1 MKEVV
6 TVITAT
12 ITKIQKVDD
21 ERDDILELLPN
32 KDNAKDWLKDI
43 LDADDVSV
51 SKVKNFMN

>member
-51 SKVKNFMN
+51 SKCKNFMM